1 MAALTITELVKRH
14 GSFVAVNKLDLD
26 IGQGEIVSILGPSGC
41 GKTTLLR
48 CVAGLEPID
57 DGQIAIAGNL
67 VSARDYWAPP
77 EKRNIGMVF
86 QSYALW
92 PHLTVAGNIGMGLKV
107 RGRPKAEIAERVDQ
121 ALKSLELEGLGG
133 RLPSQLSGGQQQRV
147 AVARAIV
154 VEPEILLFD
163 EPLSNLDARIRE
175 RVRGELHDLL
185 RKLGITTLYVTHDK
199 TEAMAISDR
208 IVVMRSGVIEQVG
221 TAQEIYETPTT
232 AFVADFIGRYNF
244 LPALPAGAPGGPGA
258 IDVRGRVMTLAEV
271 GAAASGTIGFKPE
284 DAAIAP
290 SPGARNVFELTVDK
304 QTYFGSSVEVTG
316 TLFGSKVTLSLPQP
330 VTGDAV
336 HIHLPP
342 ARLSYFDEAGNGFPD
357 DAAAAPDAPGM
368 GAAAE

>member
-14 GSFVAVNKLDLD
+14 GSFVAVNRLDLD
-26 IGQGEIVSILGPSGC
+26 IAQGEIVSILGPSGC

-57 DGQIAIAGNL
+57 DGQIAIAGKL
-67 VSARDYWAPP
+67 VSERGYWAPP

-92 PHLTVAGNIGMGLKV
+92 PHLTVAANIGMGLKV
-107 RGRPKAEIAERVDQ
+107 RGRPRAEIATRVEQ
-121 ALKSLELEGLGG
+121 ALASLELQGLGD
-133 RLPSQLSGGQQQRV
+133 RYPSQLSGGQQQRV

-208 IVVMRSGVIEQVG
+208 IVVMRNGVIEQVG
-221 TAQEIYETPTT
+221 TSQEIYETPTT

-244 LPALPAGAPGGPGA
+244 LPAAPASEAGGAHA
-258 IDVRGRVMTLAEV
+258 IDVRGHAMTLVEA
-271 GAAASGTIGFKPE
+271 GGAASGTVGFKPE
-284 DAAIAP
+284 DATIVP
-290 SPGARNVFELTVDK
+290 SAGGANVFELTIAK
-304 QTYFGSSVEVTG
+304 QTYFGSSVETIG
-316 TLFGSKVTLSLPQP
+316 ELLGSKVTLSLPRP
-330 VTGDAV
+330 ITGDSV
-336 HIHLPP
+336 HIHLPST
-342 ARLSYFDEAGNGFPD
+342 RLSYFDDAGKGLPD
-357 DAAAAPDAPGM
+357 EPRENPM
-368 GAAAE
+368 SMKAAAE